1 MSQSRDKEGEEHPD
15 QFRANNALA
24 VMLDHGMSIS
34 GNERHCVF
42 LNTGADERAGEKFAC
57 VSAVSG
63 LDAPDDGRGV
73 SVVDWDGDGDQDLWI
88 SNRNAPRIRYFR
100 NDTITENNFIELQ
113 LVGNGTTTSR
123 DAVGARV
130 ELILTPG
137 AETDASSHNRK
148 EQLVK
153 TVHIGQGFLSQ
164 SSRWLHFGIGKSDRI
179 EKITVRWP
187 GGTREEFKNLKI
199 NQRYQLH
206 QGGVVRQIPARP
218 VTGPLPAASPVLP
231 EAADRFRVPLVAIV
245 PMPNLPYINA
255 SGQKEPLLDA
265 KPADGMLLIN
275 CWSTTCIPC
284 LKELKE
290 FTDHAQDLRDADI
303 NVLALCLDAAKGD
316 SAESSQPADLL
327 KNMGYPFAYGD
338 ATEGLGGALSTIHNV
353 MTATGGLLPV
363 PTSFLVDKSGQ
374 LVAIYKGPVSVETLI
389 SDKDHSS
396 LPPWERFRRA
406 ANLPGTIIEND
417 VLEKALTK
425 GDHFARTRLANHLE
439 EQGWSHAASV
449 QYEELAKKMPDSP
462 EKKATLSSVFFER
475 GLLLARQKQWEA
487 GEKAFRESLAN
498 QSSFAPAHYNLGT
511 CLQNQGKLDLA
522 RQEYEES
529 LRLEPQ
535 LISARASLGRLFAK
549 QKEWAQAETQFQQ
562 VVDARPDDTTN
573 IYNLGVALERQQR
586 FQEAGTQFKRVLQ
599 LKPDF
604 APAKKYLQ
612 HIEAKTPSKDPV
624 KN

>member
-1 MSQSRDKEGEEHPD
+1 
-15 QFRANNALA
+15 
-24 VMLDHGMSIS
+24 MLDHGMSIS

-63 LDAPDDGRGV
+63 LDVPDDGRGV

-100 NDTITENNFIELQ
+100 NDTRSENNFVELR
-113 LVGNGTTTSR
+113 LIGNGKTTSR

-130 ELILTPG
+130 EVFLEPG
-137 AETDASSHNRK
+137 NQETGKLNDRK
-148 EQLVK
+148 ERLVK

-206 QGGVVRQIPARP
+206 QGGVVRQMPARP

-255 SGQKEPLLDA
+255 SGQREPLLDV

-290 FTDHAQDLRDADI
+290 FTDHAQELRDANI
-303 NVLALCLDAAKGD
+303 NVLALCLDAAKDD
-316 SAESSQPADLL
+316 SAGSSQPADLL
-327 KNMGYPFAYGD
+327 KNMGYPFSYGD
-338 ATEGLGGALSTIHNV
+338 ATGGLGGALSTIHNV

-363 PTSFLVDKSGQ
+363 PTSFLVDQSGQ

-417 VLEKALTK
+417 VLEKALIK

-439 EQGWSHAASV
+439 EQGWSHAASI

-462 EKKATLSSVFFER
+462 EKQMALSNVFFER

-522 RQEYEES
+522 RQEYEET

-549 QKEWAQAETQFQQ
+549 RKEWSQAETQFRQ

-586 FQEAGTQFKRVLQ
+586 FEEAGTQFKRVLQ

-612 HIEAKTPSKDPV
+612 HIEAKTPSKDPA